1 MNFPCV
7 WSQPKWLESYPL
19 GGGGSLHCSVLQGE
33 AQKKIFPTNFYTQ
46 KIEKKNFFF
55 RFARVCACCD
65 GVNMRSEMSIFD
77 LKFMCQFLHDFW
89 PENPY
94 MHFRSKILISE
105 RKLTP
110 SQHAQTRANRKK
122 NFFFSIFCV
131 KKWVKKFFTPYNT
144 AVYRGPPPPPP
155 PPLPDHV
162 YSAPPLARCLGG
174 GDNKERANAKM
185 FSKKSFKKRKNKKKQ
200 KKATQKSEKTK
211 KQKKKDKINKLNKS
225 KPNPYSG

>member
-1 MNFPCV
+1 MHSQLHFVLWLLLTSAVVGRRVLLCFHPMAGIVQWVSRWCLHQQPQFFFFFFQSGWGTGTSLLSGGCV
-7 WSQPKWLESYPL
+7 YS
-19 GGGGSLHCSVLQGE
+19 GGGVPVLQCYTRGG
-33 AQKKIFPTNFYTQ
+33 QKKIFPTNFYTQ

-122 NFFFSIFCV
+122 KFFFFDFLCE
-131 KKWVKKFFTPYNT
+131 KMGEKFF
-144 AVYRGPPPPPP
+144 
-155 PPLPDHV
+155 PPL
-162 YSAPPLARCLGG
+162 
-174 GDNKERANAKM
+174 
-185 FSKKSFKKRKNKKKQ
+185 
-200 KKATQKSEKTK
+200 
-211 KQKKKDKINKLNKS
+211 
-225 KPNPYSG
+225 